1 MVGKYYEKLGR
12 MQQLVEGPSGIKSK
26 IQINRKEPKHSLSAH
41 KENIAAAAADAS
53 ATGGAVDGKFNPQTA
68 GEDTANEDLLE
79 LFQAKQTIVE
89 EQKLLL

>member
-1 MVGKYYEKLGR
+1 MGSNQRY
-12 MQQLVEGPSGIKSK
+12 
-26 IQINRKEPKHSLSAH
+26 
-41 KENIAAAAADAS
+41 KENIAAAAADAI